1 MNCRTRIAL
10 LLGSLLACQAA
21 SADVIMHAFNW
32 KYADVTAKA
41 SDIAAAGY
49 KVVLISPPLKSSG
62 SEWWARY
69 QPQDYRVIDTPLGNK
84 QTLKT
89 MIDTLSAKGVRVY
102 ADVVLNHM
110 ANESWKRS
118 DLNYPGTEVLGNY
131 AQNTTYFNAQKL
143 YGDLAVNFLSASDFH
158 PAGCISNWN
167 DPGNVQYWRLCGGSG
182 DTGLPDLNPTNWV
195 VSQQQSYLSDLKALG
210 IKGFRV
216 DAVKHM
222 DNYHL
227 NAVFTPT
234 IISGMHVFGEVI
246 TSGGAGNSDYDK
258 FLKPYLDNT
267 SHGAYD
273 FPLFASIRGA
283 LAYGG
288 SMSQLYDPGAYGQ
301 ALPGSR
307 AVTFAITHDI
317 PTNSGFRYQ
326 IMNQTDE
333 KLAYAYILGRDGGTP
348 MVYTDHNE
356 SNDGSRWVDYYKRA
370 DIKAMIK
377 FHNAMVGKPM
387 QMLGSSDCV
396 VAFKRGKVGVV
407 GINKCD
413 TAQDLWVDTYKYE
426 FDWNRTYRDVLD
438 TTQTMKVTAQ
448 WHKLTIPARGAR
460 MWIEE

>member
-1 MNCRTRIAL
+1 M
-10 LLGSLLACQAA
+10 LGSLLACQAA
-21 SADVIMHAFNW
+21 NADVIMHAFNW

-89 MIDTLSAKGVRVY
+89 MIDTLSAKGIRVY

-195 VSQQQSYLSDLKALG
+195 VSQQQSYLSALKALG

-234 IISGMHVFGEVI
+234 IISGMHVFG
-246 TSGGAGNSDYDK
+246 
-258 FLKPYLDNT
+258 
-267 SHGAYD
+267 
-273 FPLFASIRGA
+273 
-283 LAYGG
+283 
-288 SMSQLYDPGAYGQ
+288 
-301 ALPGSR
+301 
-307 AVTFAITHDI
+307 
-317 PTNSGFRYQ
+317 
-326 IMNQTDE
+326 
-333 KLAYAYILGRDGGTP
+333 
-348 MVYTDHNE
+348 
-356 SNDGSRWVDYYKRA
+356 
-370 DIKAMIK
+370 
-377 FHNAMVGKPM
+377 
-387 QMLGSSDCV
+387 
-396 VAFKRGKVGVV
+396 
-407 GINKCD
+407 
-413 TAQDLWVDTYKYE
+413 
-426 FDWNRTYRDVLD
+426 
-438 TTQTMKVTAQ
+438 
-448 WHKLTIPARGAR
+448 
-460 MWIEE
+460 